1 MAGTKRGPK
10 TELGKRQSAKNST
23 THGARSESITGPN
36 EQAHFDTF
44 LKELIDFYKP
54 QGPLEK
60 LQLERIATCKAKLKS
75 LYELEQAK
83 LRLLIDKHQADTNKY
98 ISDYPGLDPL
108 VRGMMKELFLLEKL
122 GFLNQI
128 CF

>member
-1 MAGTKRGPK
+1 MAGNKRGPK
-10 TELGKRQSAKNST
+10 TELGKQQSAKNST

-60 LQLERIATCKAKLKS
+60 LQLERIATCTAKL
-75 LYELEQAK
+75 
-83 LRLLIDKHQADTNKY
+83 
-98 ISDYPGLDPL
+98 
-108 VRGMMKELFLLEKL
+108 
-122 GFLNQI
+122 
-128 CF
+128 